1 MTFVIPS
8 CYLWVVL
15 YLYRMRIFIYL
26 YTTRSIS
33 LGCYQ
38 LWILGMCKTNKYITS
53 TSICS
58 CFKTLKKWWPP
69 TLVRSSRSSC
79 RSLNL
84 SCQSWDVYKVVS
96 GSVIFTDMVIS
107 HTNEILSYPSV
118 ITSSVELH
126 VTLIKFYVTKHYII
140 KHLQH

>member
-15 YLYRMRIFIYL
+15 YLYRMRLFIYL

-69 TLVRSSRSSC
+69 TLVWSSRSSC

-84 SCQSWDVYKVVS
+84 SCQSWDVYKVEFPFHKWCKPFLCFHKW
-96 GSVIFTDMVIS
+96 FTQVWNIS
-107 HTNEILSYPSV
+107 WWSLALLHDNKEKHFIQTVTDKLS
-118 ITSSVELH
+118 
-126 VTLIKFYVTKHYII
+126 
-140 KHLQH
+140 